1 MVREVNKCLE
11 SYEPTKAGRLIQSF
25 VIDDLSNWFVRLS
38 KKRFWGG
45 EMTDDKQAAYQ
56 TLYAALDT
64 VSRLM
69 APIAP
74 YYADRLYRDLHQA
87 AADDVKSVHLASFPQ
102 CDESAIDEEL
112 EARMKMTQQITSMIH
127 ALRKKEQIAVKQPL
141 KRIAIPALS
150 PEEKARI
157 EAMKQLILDEV
168 NVKEI
173 EFVEGSG
180 MLTKKV
186 KCNFRVMGRKFGSRM
201 KAVAAAVD
209 ALSQDQIATLE
220 QGWTVANEGALTVA
234 LDLEID
240 EALRLEG
247 VARELIRAI
256 QQLRKDSGLEITDR
270 ISLTVP
276 DTEQN
281 VKCLEQFSDM
291 ISSATLATEITV
303 GGSALSL
310 KKQ

>member
-1 MVREVNKCLE
+1 
-11 SYEPTKAGRLIQSF
+11 
-25 VIDDLSNWFVRLS
+25 
-38 KKRFWGG
+38 
-45 EMTDDKQAAYQ
+45 
-56 TLYAALDT
+56 
-64 VSRLM
+64 
-69 APIAP
+69 
-74 YYADRLYRDLHQA
+74 
-87 AADDVKSVHLASFPQ
+87 
-102 CDESAIDEEL
+102 
-112 EARMKMTQQITSMIH
+112 MKMTQQITSMIH

-186 KCNFRVMGRKFGSRM
+186 KCNFRVMGRKFGPRM

-209 ALSQDQIATLE
+209 ALSQAQIATLE
-220 QGWTVANEGALTVA
+220 QGSIALQLPDGTEAVVEAADVDIFSEDIPGWTVANEGALTVA

-270 ISLTVP
+270 IILTVP
-276 DTEQN
+276 ENEQN
-281 VKCLEQFSDM
+281 VKCLNQFRDM
-291 ISSATLATEITV
+291 IASATLATEISV
-303 GGSALSL
+303 SGSELSL
-310 KKQ
+310 KKK